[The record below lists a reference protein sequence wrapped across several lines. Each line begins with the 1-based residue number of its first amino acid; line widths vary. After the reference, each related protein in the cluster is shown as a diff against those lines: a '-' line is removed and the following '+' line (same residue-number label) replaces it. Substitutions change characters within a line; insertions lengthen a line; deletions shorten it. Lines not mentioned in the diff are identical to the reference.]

1 MKETRKC
8 EELLN
13 KVNHYQVKSKIILF
27 LFLFLTLWFKK
38 YIVCEMKRQI
48 ESYKEAQEAN
58 IKTIRSLE
66 ANLSKLNSEKAETV
80 SNFIS
85 KC

>member
-1 MKETRKC
+1 
-8 EELLN
+8 
-13 KVNHYQVKSKIILF
+13 
-27 LFLFLTLWFKK
+27 
-38 YIVCEMKRQI
+38 MKRQI